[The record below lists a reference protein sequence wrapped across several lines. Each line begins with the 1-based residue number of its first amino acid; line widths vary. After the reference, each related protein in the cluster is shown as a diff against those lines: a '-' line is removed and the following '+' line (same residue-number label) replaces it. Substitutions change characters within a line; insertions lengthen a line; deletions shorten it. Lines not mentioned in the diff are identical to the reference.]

1 MVEAQL
7 EGEKFTHKN
16 QIKSY
21 YTSLHCTKKKK
32 KTMEISD
39 YIVLTVENLRRR
51 LKLKT
56 QVEETK
62 KSPQPM

>member
-7 EGEKFTHKN
+7 EGEKFTHKKR
-16 QIKSY
+16 IKTY

-32 KTMEISD
+32 KTVEISD
-39 YIVLTVENLRRR
+39 YIVLTVENLIRR
-51 LKLKT
+51 LKFKT

-62 KSPQPM
+62 KSLQTM